1 MNVTGI
7 IKLNDFISIIVCGL
21 IILSG
26 RSNGHVALSQRAVLY
41 VAILVVGF
49 GRLLS

>member
-7 IKLNDFISIIVCGL
+7 IKLNDFISIIVCGADN
-21 IILSG
+21 SVW
-26 RSNGHVALSQRAVLY
+26 SKSGHVALSQRAVLY
-41 VAILVVGF
+41 VAILVVVF